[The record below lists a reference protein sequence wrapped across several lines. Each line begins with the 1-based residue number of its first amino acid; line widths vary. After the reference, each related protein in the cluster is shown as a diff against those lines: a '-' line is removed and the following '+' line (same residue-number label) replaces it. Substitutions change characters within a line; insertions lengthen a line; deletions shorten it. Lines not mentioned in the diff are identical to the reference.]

1 MKKKFGGFIGANI
14 TPSITSAKG
23 VWDLRDQIEYNRAS
37 TWPTSKRI
45 LTMKLWGASGGAAYQ
60 GGCGVSSNGMAGG
73 YVNVTGTVPTQF
85 TIGNTLYIY
94 VGAGGITNSSSN
106 PSSGGFGGGGASYS
120 GGADGGGASYVFLN
134 GPQGSGTLLAVAGAG
149 GGGSNAGVGGGSTGG
164 SGGTSGGGTQSGG
177 GGAGTDGFGGG
188 GSSASGGSYLQGGT
202 GMSCKGCGGGG
213 GYYGGGGGQGDCGA
227 CTNASSGGGSSYIN
241 GSYFNTVYNDQGQSN
256 NTVSTNASSDPDW
269 NGSAGNGSGVVT
281 GTNGYIVIYLNNTKY
296 TFSYTGAVQTLS
308 F

>member
-85 TIGNTLYIY
+85 TTGNTLYIY

-149 GGGSNAGVGGGSTGG
+149 GGGAVAEEQTE
-164 SGGTSGGGTQSGG
+164 
-177 GGAGTDGFGGG
+177 F
-188 GSSASGGSYLQGGT
+188 
-202 GMSCKGCGGGG
+202 
-213 GYYGGGGGQGDCGA
+213 
-227 CTNASSGGGSSYIN
+227 
-241 GSYFNTVYNDQGQSN
+241 TVN
-256 NTVSTNASSDPDW
+256 
-269 NGSAGNGSGVVT
+269 
-281 GTNGYIVIYLNNTKY
+281 LLE
-296 TFSYTGAVQTLS
+296 TGANKVSVIKAVREITGLGLKEAKDLVDGAPKPIKEGVDKKTAEEAKKKLEEAGAKAELK
-308 F
+308 